1 MLNRSDNILKNCIS
15 KLSFDND
22 MMWIE
27 LNDGRKLGI
36 PLIYFPRLLKATTD
50 QLQNYQISGGGIG
63 LHWDELDED
72 LLVENLLIGI
82 FNNSNFLQ
90 SKAA

>member
-1 MLNRSDNILKNCIS
+1 MNILPIKPHA
-15 KLSFDND
+15 KQLSFDND

-50 QLQNYQISGGGIG
+50 QLQNYQISGGGTG

>member
-1 MLNRSDNILKNCIS
+1 MNILPIKPYA
-15 KLSFDND
+15 KQLSFDND

-72 LLVENLLIGI
+72 LLVENLLMGI

-90 SKAA
+90 SRAA

>member
-72 LLVENLLIGI
+72 LLVENLLI
-82 FNNSNFLQ
+82 
-90 SKAA
+90 

>member
-1 MLNRSDNILKNCIS
+1 MNILPIKPYA
-15 KLSFDND
+15 KQLSFDND

-36 PLIYFPRLLKATTD
+36 PLVYFPPLLKATTD
-50 QLQNYQISGGGIG
+50 QLQNYQISGGGTG

-72 LLVENLLIGI
+72 LQVENLLLDI
-82 FNNSNFLQ
+82 FNNSAFIQ

>member
-1 MLNRSDNILKNCIS
+1 MNILPIKPYA
-15 KLSFDND
+15 KQLSFDND

-50 QLQNYQISGGGIG
+50 QLQNYQISGGGTA

-90 SKAA
+90 NKAA

>member
-1 MLNRSDNILKNCIS
+1 MNILPIKPYA
-15 KLSFDND
+15 KQLSFDND

-36 PLIYFPRLLKATTD
+36 PLIYFPRLLKATID
-50 QLQNYQISGGGIG
+50 QLQNYQISGGGTG

-82 FNNSNFLQ
+82 FNSSNFLQ

>member
-1 MLNRSDNILKNCIS
+1 MNILPIKS
-15 KLSFDND
+15 YAKQLSFDND

-36 PLIYFPRLLKATTD
+36 PLIYFPRLLKATPD

-72 LLVENLLIGI
+72 LLVENLLMGI

-90 SKAA
+90 SRAA

>member
-1 MLNRSDNILKNCIS
+1 MNILPIKPYA
-15 KLSFDND
+15 KQLSFDND

-27 LNDGRKLGI
+27 LKDGRKLGI

-63 LHWDELDED
+63 LHWDELDKC
-72 LLVENLLIGI
+72 LLVENLLMGI

>member
-1 MLNRSDNILKNCIS
+1 MNILAIKPYA
-15 KLSFDND
+15 KQLSFDND

-72 LLVENLLIGI
+72 LIVENLLIGI
-82 FNNSNFLQ
+82 FNNSNFSQ
-90 SKAA
+90 SKAAYNP

>member
-1 MLNRSDNILKNCIS
+1 MNILPIKLYA
-15 KLSFDND
+15 KQLSFDND

-27 LNDGRKLGI
+27 LKDGRKLGI

-72 LLVENLLIGI
+72 LLVENLLMGI